1 MSNQRERSFHD
12 FPREVHE
19 LKGRMEQ
26 VLPSY
31 VAGLKRLSQLP
42 EEFNHRFWA
51 SRLEA
56 LLAKVK
62 SDYQKWQAQAQKADL
77 LGKFMTLGVD
87 VALKAGGM
95 EPIPLPPSTRL
106 GIAILPSGKIEP
118 TVFDEHLPRQNAI
131 LVSIDRFEAVVR
143 GLEDEIMKG
152 EMLPESEEGLPRLV
166 YSLALKLAKGSP
178 E

>member
-1 MSNQRERSFHD
+1 MSNQREQSFDD
-12 FPREVHE
+12 FPGEVRE

-31 VAGLKRLSQLP
+31 LAGLERLSQLP
-42 EEFNHRFWA
+42 EEFNRRFWA

-87 VALKAGGM
+87 VVLKAGGM
-95 EPIPLPPSTRL
+95 EPIVPPPSARI
-106 GIAILPSGKIEP
+106 GISISASGKIELALFDDP
-118 TVFDEHLPRQNAI
+118 NRQPDAIFITFEEFETVAHRLKGEI
-131 LVSIDRFEAVVR
+131 LKGMVVPKS
-143 GLEDEIMKG
+143 EDEI
-152 EMLPESEEGLPRLV
+152 PRLIRA
-166 YSLALKLAKGSP
+166 LALKHT
-178 E
+178 

>member
-1 MSNQRERSFHD
+1 MSNQRERNFDD
-12 FPREVHE
+12 FRREVRE

-31 VAGLKRLSQLP
+31 LAGLERLSQLP
-42 EEFNHRFWA
+42 EEFSLRFWA

-87 VALKAGGM
+87 VVLKAGGM
-95 EPIPLPPSTRL
+95 EPIAPPPSAQI
-106 GIAILPSGKIEP
+106 GIFISPSGKIGP
-118 TVFDEHLPRQNAI
+118 ALFDDPQRRPDTILITFDE
-131 LVSIDRFEAVVR
+131 FEAIAQR
-143 GLEDEIMKG
+143 LKGEILEGTAMLKSEDEI
-152 EMLPESEEGLPRLV
+152 PRLIRDLV
-166 YSLALKLAKGSP
+166 LKHL
-178 E
+178 